1 MLPKE
6 LEATE
11 QMSMEKL
18 IASKTLQPTGNQE
31 HGFKA
36 NQENQT
42 KPPKASIYRCVG
54 VINIAKH
61 ICLFPQVSKYKEIT
75 NAPKHQLSAVKT
87 LKSAKY
93 LQAN

>member
-18 IASKTLQPTGNQE
+18 IASETLQPIGNQK
-31 HGFKA
+31 HDFKA
-36 NQENQT
+36 NKNQN
-42 KPPKASIYRCVG
+42 KPKKASNYMCVD

-61 ICLFPQVSKYKEIT
+61 ICLFPPSQ
-75 NAPKHQLSAVKT
+75 
-87 LKSAKY
+87 
-93 LQAN
+93 

>member
-18 IASKTLQPTGNQE
+18 MASETLQTRGKE
-31 HGFKA
+31 KRDFKA
-36 NQENQT
+36 NQNQPN
-42 KPPKASIYRCVG
+42 KNKQASMYTCID

-61 ICLFPQVSKYKEIT
+61 ICLFPQVSKDKIA
-75 NAPKHQLSAVKT
+75 NAPKHQPSAMKM
-87 LKSAKY
+87 LMSAKH

>member
-18 IASKTLQPTGNQE
+18 IASETLQPIGNQK
-31 HGFKA
+31 HDFKA
-36 NQENQT
+36 SQKN
-42 KPPKASIYRCVG
+42 KPKKASIYMCVD

-61 ICLFPQVSKYKEIT
+61 ICLFPPSQ
-75 NAPKHQLSAVKT
+75 
-87 LKSAKY
+87 
-93 LQAN
+93 

>member
-1 MLPKE
+1 M
-6 LEATE
+6 
-11 QMSMEKL
+11 
-18 IASKTLQPTGNQE
+18 
-31 HGFKA
+31 
-36 NQENQT
+36 
-42 KPPKASIYRCVG
+42 CVD

-75 NAPKHQLSAVKT
+75 NAPEHQLSAMKM